1 MTLKLVSNKPEPQI
15 KLIIYKRIYTS
26 TNPNETN
33 ETKTVT
39 NCIDLGEVNL
49 QAEFS
54 DEEET
59 ECVSSDDDDDEV
71 VVSCSLESVSADV
84 VATDEEKEEASV
96 STLLAPPS
104 VVWVDSDVSVVS
116 ADEAE
121 LFGSDDDW
129 DS

>member
-1 MTLKLVSNKPEPQI
+1 M
-15 KLIIYKRIYTS
+15 
-26 TNPNETN
+26 
-33 ETKTVT
+33 T

-96 STLLAPPS
+96 STLLAPPL

>member
-1 MTLKLVSNKPEPQI
+1 M
-15 KLIIYKRIYTS
+15 
-26 TNPNETN
+26 
-33 ETKTVT
+33 T

-59 ECVSSDDDDDEV
+59 ECVSSDDDDDE
-71 VVSCSLESVSADV
+71 
-84 VATDEEKEEASV
+84 ATDEEKEEASV
-96 STLLAPPS
+96 STLLAPPL